1 MIVIFQFG
9 EIIDIFVVMR
19 EVKVKGLRMFG
30 IVNVVGLLIVREVD
44 DCFYIWVGFEIVVVL
59 IKVYI
64 IQLIC
69 FYFIVFDFVI
79 KFGIILYEEFVKI
92 RDEIKR
98 FFEKVE
104 YVLIYRENI

>member
-1 MIVIFQFG
+1 
-9 EIIDIFVVMR
+9 MR

-64 IQLIC
+64 I
-69 FYFIVFDFVI
+69 
-79 KFGIILYEEFVKI
+79 
-92 RDEIKR
+92 
-98 FFEKVE
+98 
-104 YVLIYRENI
+104 